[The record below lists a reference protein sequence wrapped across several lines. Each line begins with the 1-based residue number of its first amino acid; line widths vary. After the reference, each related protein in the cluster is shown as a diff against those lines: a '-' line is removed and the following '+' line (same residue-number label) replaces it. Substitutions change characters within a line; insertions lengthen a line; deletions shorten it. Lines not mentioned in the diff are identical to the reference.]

1 MKKIITSV
9 CALTLS
15 PLVIAEQQEE
25 ATVAPKETA
34 YSLTDKKNTKK
45 IRKGYIEGQKPHLQD
60 FASYNDF
67 IKAMY
72 LYKKYE
78 EDTIKPKVAI
88 TLPHAAEKAI
98 EYTPI
103 EDNKEIIVWGEEL
116 PSEYV
121 ILGE

>member
-1 MKKIITSV
+1 MKKIITSI

-15 PLVIAEQQEE
+15 PLVIAEQQEG
-25 ATVAPKETA
+25 TVASKESV
-34 YSLTDKKNTKK
+34 YSIAGKKNTEKA
-45 IRKGYIEGQKPHLQD
+45 RKGYIEGQKPHLQD

-67 IKAMY
+67 LKAIY

-88 TLPHAAEKAI
+88 TLPHAAEKALQDS
-98 EYTPI
+98 PI
-103 EDNKEIIVWGEEL
+103 EDNKEITVWGEEL